1 MRLSIVSYLDPQAS
15 AQVRDLQYAISDIT
29 RSRASL
35 LSWGPHVTLADGVE
49 AEDDQIVKG
58 LSFCAILASVPG
70 HLVVQGRK
78 AWGGARG
85 ILDFSRI

>member
-1 MRLSIVSYLDPQAS
+1 M
-15 AQVRDLQYAISDIT
+15 
-29 RSRASL
+29 
-35 LSWGPHVTLADGVE
+35 TLADGVE